1 MSYTN
6 GSVALAQRVRRQQGG
21 ARQPD
26 GCAPGG
32 ATGNMSAHQ
41 RGAVRRRSPELESR
55 TPRGVLPA
63 TEIRRRMNRLNPAGQ
78 RFVLGWI
85 SREAEVNADLES
97 ILSRALGNQWIEANG
112 FEGGKGVGA

>member
-6 GSVALAQRVRRQQGG
+6 GSVALARKVRRQEGG

-26 GCAPGG
+26 GSAPGG

-41 RGAVRRRSPELESR
+41 RGAVRRSPAGR
-55 TPRGVLPA
+55 TLLPVA
-63 TEIRRRMNRLNPAGQ
+63 EIRRWMERLNPAGQ

-85 SREAEVNADLES
+85 SREAESNAELES
-97 ILSRALGNQWIEANG
+97 LLSRALGNQWIEANG
-112 FEGGKGVGA
+112 FEGGKGVAA